1 MIMEILSA
9 ICGISS
15 SCRNTTFAKRT
26 TCIFV
31 FFFCLFFAVAISK
44 TNIYA
49 GEFNNAYD
57 YYNSF
62 GNNAYFKPESA
73 TEGYIYFVSKGN
85 KSTAGTKYKT
95 IGWQLQIKNNDGK
108 LLQTLY
114 FMLNGNFLKSENMVV
129 VNNYEYNLYKLKLG
143 KMTSRFSQQSKKALN
158 SGNCQLIF
166 NACMVVQKNGKAG
179 GSMND
184 SGITKGKVYT
194 TYDGIVGAAGWSD
207 SAKKALNSYFN
218 KSVIGLFYN
227 VNVNKTTGISKISG
241 GGVYCYGTK
250 ATIEATVDKG
260 YSFSNWNSNSKYST
274 AKTSFYV
281 NSNTTWTAYARQKS
295 LVVTLYRNIDS
306 NDKESRTQT
315 FYYSGTGQKLNPV
328 GWMNPGYHLT
338 GWNESRNSKIAKY
351 NPEGEIKQDLI
362 NSRSPKMSLYAVWEP
377 NNYQFVFE
385 GEDCENIKSINAKY
399 GESINLPAPIS
410 DHATFIGWSFG
421 ALDTEAEYKAGDNLL
436 VSDAADKQQVLNTDN
451 AVITL
456 YAIWDQLPAI
466 DAEDTFYAIKDI
478 EKGIITEEHISS
490 NYSAS
495 DKEDGEI
502 PYGLNSNSNTY
513 FKIINFPEQEIQQIK
528 QTKMQG
534 GKIPKVEIRL
544 EAKDSV
550 GNIVNKTVYIHF
562 ADTSIRGKKQT
573 FGKVRFIN
581 KKYYKNSGGDYVN
594 EKAGGLLEN
603 SCWYMLDD
611 YRRTIELALSAT

>member
-1 MIMEILSA
+1 MIMEILSVT
-9 ICGISS
+9 CGILSL
-15 SCRNTTFAKRT
+15 CRYTKLYKR
-26 TCIFV
+26 II
-31 FFFCLFFAVAISK
+31 FFCFFLISLICLVMFCK
-44 TNIYA
+44 TKVYA
-49 GEFNNAYD
+49 GEFDNAYE
-57 YYNSF
+57 YYKKY
-62 GNNAYFKPESA
+62 GDNACFKPETS
-73 TEGYIYFVSKGN
+73 TDGFIYFVTKGN

-95 IGWQLQIKNNDGK
+95 IGWQLLVKDNNGK

-114 FMLNGNFLKSENMVV
+114 YVINGKFLR
-129 VNNYEYNLYKLKLG
+129 NNDIRIVDKYEYNLYILKLD
-143 KMTSRFSQQSKKALN
+143 KLTMRLSDKSKKAMN

-490 NYSAS
+490 NYSAY

-544 EAKDSV
+544 ETKDSV